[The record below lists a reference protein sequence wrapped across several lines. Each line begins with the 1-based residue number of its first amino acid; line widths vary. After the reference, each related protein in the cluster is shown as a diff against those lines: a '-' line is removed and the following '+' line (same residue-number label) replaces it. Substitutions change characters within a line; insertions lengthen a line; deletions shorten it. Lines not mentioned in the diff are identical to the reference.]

1 MVLKYLFFII
11 IIPVSCF
18 VFSQNKSQPPNI
30 LFIMSDDHAVNAIG
44 AYDSRLKPYLD
55 TPNIDK
61 LAEDGVL
68 FTNVHCTN
76 ALCAPSRATIISGA
90 YSHQTG
96 VYTLRES
103 LNTKNKVTVPKVLQA
118 SGYGTAV
125 FGKWH
130 INGDNLYGFD
140 YYEIT
145 NSQGSYISP
154 SLRSPNGKHK
164 YKGYATDVYT
174 DLAIQWMSEQH
185 KVKPFFL
192 MVNYK
197 AAHAPWVYAKR
208 HEAMYQDQIIPEPS
222 NLNDQFSDRSPNG
235 LPKFQNKIHDPKKLY
250 SSLSYWFQNGK
261 KGKGSWP
268 TGSINLNGKTDQQQL
283 QLSYQKYIK
292 DYLRTIKGI
301 DEGVGQLV
309 AYLKKQN
316 ILDNTIIIYTS
327 DQGMFLGEHGF
338 FDKRL
343 GLKEAEQMPL
353 IIRCPKF
360 LNPKSK
366 QNILINNVD
375 FAKTLVAMGG
385 VNPEVFENGYS
396 FWKYVQGKQALW
408 PRKHSFYSFYSNG
421 APKHYGIITKAY
433 KYLKYTDKNGNI
445 LGTDLFDRKNDLN
458 EMHNLSAHTNYKQQ
472 IKVLEASLQDEMKA
486 IGIRTSQLPGKKK

>member
-44 AYDSRLKPYLD
+44 AYNSWLKPYLD
-55 TPNIDK
+55 TPNIDR

-103 LNTKNKVTVPKVLQA
+103 LNTKDKMTVPKVLQA
-118 SGYGTAV
+118 NGYRTAV

-130 INGDNLYGFD
+130 IHGDNLYGFD

-145 NSQGSYISP
+145 NSQGNYRSP
-154 SLRSPNGKHK
+154 SLRSPNGKQK
-164 YKGYATDVYT
+164 YEGYATDVYT
-174 DLAIQWMSEQH
+174 DLSIQWLSEH
-185 KVKPFFL
+185 NEKPFFL

-197 AAHAPWVYAKR
+197 AVHAPWIYAER
-208 HEAMYQDQIIPEPS
+208 HEAMYEDQNIPEPN
-222 NLNDQFSDRSPNG
+222 NLNDQFSGRSPYG
-235 LPKFQNKIHDPKKLY
+235 LPKFQNKIHDPEKLY
-250 SSLSYWFQNGK
+250 TSLSFWFQEGK

-268 TGSINLNGKTDQQQL
+268 TGNINLNGKTDSEQL
-283 QLSYQKYIK
+283 QMSYQKYIK
-292 DYLRTIKGI
+292 DYLRTVKGI

-316 ILDNTIIIYTS
+316 ILDNTVIIFTS

-366 QNILINNVD
+366 QDILINNVD

-385 VNPEVFENGYS
+385 VNPNVFNYGHS
-396 FWKYVQGKQALW
+396 FWKYIQGKQELW
-408 PRKHSFYSFYSNG
+408 PRERSFYGFYSNG
-421 APKHYGIITKAY
+421 APKHYGIITESY

-458 EMHNLSAHTNYKQQ
+458 EMHNLSAHTNYKQH

>member
-1 MVLKYLFFII
+1 MTFIV
-11 IIPVSCF
+11 VS
-18 VFSQNKSQPPNI
+18 QKKSQVPNI

-44 AYDSRLKPYLD
+44 AYNSRLKPFVD

-61 LAEDGVL
+61 LAAEGVL
-68 FTNVHCTN
+68 FNNVHCTN
-76 ALCAPSRATIISGA
+76 ALCAPSRATIISGS
-90 YSHQTG
+90 YSHHTG

-103 LNTKNKVTVPKVLQA
+103 LNTKDKVTVSKVLQA
-118 SGYGTAV
+118 NGYRTAV

-130 INGDNLYGFD
+130 IHGDNLYGFD

-145 NSQGSYISP
+145 NSQGNYINP
-154 SLRSPNGKHK
+154 SLRSPSEKHK

-174 DLAIQWMSEQH
+174 DLAIKWIEKQDRES
-185 KVKPFFL
+185 PFFL

-197 AAHAPWVYAKR
+197 AAHAPWVYAER
-208 HEAMYQDQIIPEPS
+208 HASMYETQHIPEPN
-222 NLNDQFSDRSPNG
+222 NLNDQFDNRSSYG
-235 LPKFQNKIHDPKKLY
+235 LPQFQSKLHDPKKPN

-268 TGSINLNGKTDQQQL
+268 TGSLDLKGNSDLEQL
-283 QLSYQKYIK
+283 QLSYQKYMK
-292 DYLRTIKGI
+292 DYLRTVKGI

-309 AYLKKQN
+309 AFLEAQH

-353 IIRCPKF
+353 IIRYPKA
-360 LNPKSK
+360 LKPNTK
-366 QNILINNVD
+366 QDILINNVD
-375 FAKTLVAMGG
+375 FAKTLVAIGG
-385 VNPEVFENGYS
+385 VDPNTFNYGYS
-396 FWKYVQGKQALW
+396 FWNYIQGQQQEW
-408 PRKHSFYSFYSNG
+408 PRQRSFYGFYSNG
-421 APKHYGIITKAY
+421 APKHYGIITDSF
-433 KYLKYTDKNGNI
+433 KYLKYTDKNGNV

-458 EMHNLSAHTNYKQQ
+458 EMYNLSDHPAYKLQLER
-472 IKVLEASLQDEMKA
+472 LEAALLDEMMV
-486 IGIRTSQLPGKKK
+486 IGINATQLPGKKN